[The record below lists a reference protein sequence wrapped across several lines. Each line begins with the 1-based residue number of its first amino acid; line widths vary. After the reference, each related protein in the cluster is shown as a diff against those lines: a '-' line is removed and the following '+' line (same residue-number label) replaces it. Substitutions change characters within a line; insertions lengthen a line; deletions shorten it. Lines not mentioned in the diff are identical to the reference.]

1 MAGDDKKPRRLHMGD
16 MLRSSK
22 PNPQLH
28 DAMDEAAKPKPKPDY
43 SHLSDMQREVHEYRD
58 EHDCSLM
65 HAASIIRERRRE
77 QERLDALAEIK
88 AQLSAA
94 ESVEELK
101 PILEAIID
109 KLWS

>member
-1 MAGDDKKPRRLHMGD
+1 MADDKKPRRLHMGD
-16 MLRSSK
+16 MLRSSR
-22 PNPQLH
+22 PNPALH

-58 EHDCSLM
+58 EHDCSLTAAM
-65 HAASIIRERRRE
+65 HAVKARRAE
-77 QERLDALAEIK
+77 QERLEEIDNLK
-88 AQLSAA
+88 SQLSEA
-94 ESVEELK
+94 ESVADLK